1 MSRIFTA
8 IEWLLITITKSPMRM
23 QAGAHSPF
31 VTKAIDHCLALTE
44 LAAFAGHF
52 KRPVIRDDRF
62 VMSRSCDCMSVGT
75 TLVLLI

>member
-44 LAAFAGHF
+44 LAAAAFAATSSAQSF
-52 KRPVIRDDRF
+52 EMTD
-62 VMSRSCDCMSVGT
+62 S
-75 TLVLLI
+75 

>member
-44 LAAFAGHF
+44 LAAFAATSSAQSF
-52 KRPVIRDDRF
+52 EMTD
-62 VMSRSCDCMSVGT
+62 S
-75 TLVLLI
+75 